1 MIAAAAPSYIGDIEI
16 PESFDIM
23 WVLGMIALVL
33 AWAVVAVEVWR
44 GHWFAASLWWFIC
57 VVLPYAGPI
66 AWWVIRRDEGCDEGE
81 AGGGK
86 DTAGDDGAAGER
98 PSAASGGARNPDANP
113 PRMRNPTR
121 HSRWDCAFGVG

>member
-1 MIAAAAPSYIGDIEI
+1 MIVTATATAATATPSYIGDIEI

-44 GHWFAASLWWFIC
+44 GHWIAASLWWFIC

-66 AWWVIRRDEGCDEGE
+66 AWWAIRRDEGRDEGE
-81 AGGGK
+81 AGGGE
-86 DTAGDDGAAGER
+86 DTAGEEGAAAER
-98 PSAASGGARNPDANP
+98 PPAKRSAR
-113 PRMRNPTR
+113 
-121 HSRWDCAFGVG
+121 